1 VVVLK
6 VHHFGIEVSNLEE
19 SISFYINILNLEV
32 GSKFQFMD
40 EEIVFLSGNG
50 LLIELIKRNLPTMK
64 LTSTH
69 LALEIENL
77 EEMISHFKSKG
88 LVPVEGPYQLSNG
101 WKTVFYEGIDGEIL
115 EFLETKYD

>member
-1 VVVLK
+1 MK

-101 WKTVFYEGIDGEIL
+101 GKLCFMKALMERYWNS
-115 EFLETKYD
+115 